1 MEKGSLMDEVFTTI
15 GWWGRYQKTQFLM
28 CMLPVLACASHV
40 LSVIF
45 IGRDVPHK
53 CAHIDSLNIS
63 EDLLVGGAPYDV
75 TVSPYSNVTVT
86 YEACSVDV
94 KNGSTI
100 IFTSGCINGH
110 NYSESRD
117 MSIVS
122 QWDLVCE
129 GEALSDLSQ
138 TILSLGQ
145 LSGALICTSLADIY
159 GRKPTYIVSH
169 IILLCTAIA
178 LSFSPNYLVFIG
190 LRFVLGFSQQ
200 GTGLVSNVLLVEML
214 PTKRRA
220 LPSQVGSYMWSVS
233 LLILCLCA
241 YITKDAGWQYTQL
254 LLAGL
259 SGYVLV
265 QWWIMDESPR
275 WLLAN
280 NNMAA
285 VEAFVQ
291 KASAMNKTDPDKALD
306 LLRGKHLSKC
316 TDSYH
321 SGELT
326 INEEDCNQLANNG
339 LLSAGTDMKTS
350 DENMR
355 FTAFVKNRS
364 VFLVTAV
371 SCYMW
376 FTDSLTYYG
385 LIMTSTSLTDD
396 FYLGYFFNVLVELPA
411 ALAFGLL
418 INRIG
423 RKKCT
428 SVFHL
433 IGGMS
438 LLVSVVL
445 NNASFADDIPGKETI
460 TFVISLI
467 GKFGISVAFAVL
479 FQYTPEIYPTNLRN
493 TGFGISSMAAR
504 IGGMVAP
511 YSRTFERHVPWG
523 PGAVFTFLCL
533 LVPVVGRFLPET
545 HGHELP
551 QTIADMDQ
559 WIKASGRKSKN
570 KHITDPAESR

>member
-1 MEKGSLMDEVFTTI
+1 MEKGSLMDEVFNTI

-63 EDLLVGGAPYDV
+63 EDLLVGGNPYDV
-75 TVSPYSNVTVT
+75 TVSPYVNVTVT

-220 LPSQVGSYMWSVS
+220 LPSQVGSYMW
-233 LLILCLCA
+233 
-241 YITKDAGWQYTQL
+241 
-254 LLAGL
+254 
-259 SGYVLV
+259 
-265 QWWIMDESPR
+265 IMDESPR

-306 LLRGKHLSKC
+306 LLRRKHLSKC
-316 TDSYH
+316 TDSHH

-326 INEEDCNQLANNG
+326 INEEDCNQLAYNG
-339 LLSAGTDMKTS
+339 HLSAGSDMKTS

-411 ALAFGLL
+411 ALAFGFL

-479 FQYTPEIYPTNLRN
+479 N

-570 KHITDPAESR
+570 KEITDPAES